1 MDAPSP
7 EREPEIL
14 PRPRGIRA
22 GKSAV
27 RKRKAYHAHQLA
39 LQPYRYSSIE
49 EVPVVHQDGSSRPL
63 YTGPGWKP
71 DFDNEEQL
79 EEVII
84 EAELLHQ
91 ASMNEVE
98 SQVRDVLNEADAANF
113 RTWKNGFKVQLSKL
127 DTSGRGLTLAWI
139 SRAVDADK
147 ADLQDSGLLPRLDA
161 WVAGELSSG
170 RVLKQS
176 SELEQD
182 ITAYIERCG
191 QLGQLPEG
199 AVMLSIISRHYDL
212 DRVRGSVLTASTLF
226 QIELGGSSIKDLR
239 DFVNRIRL
247 VLSAIPIGQR
257 PDDRLTGE
265 WLFHRVKHIR
275 KLEHGIEDIR
285 ESGSTSYR
293 REWPYL
299 WEKIQDV
306 KIPMPSPR

>member
-1 MDAPSP
+1 M
-7 EREPEIL
+7 
-14 PRPRGIRA
+14 
-22 GKSAV
+22 
-27 RKRKAYHAHQLA
+27 
-39 LQPYRYSSIE
+39 
-49 EVPVVHQDGSSRPL
+49 
-63 YTGPGWKP
+63 
-71 DFDNEEQL
+71 
-79 EEVII
+79 
-84 EAELLHQ
+84 
-91 ASMNEVE
+91 
-98 SQVRDVLNEADAANF
+98 
-113 RTWKNGFKVQLSKL
+113 
-127 DTSGRGLTLAWI
+127 
-139 SRAVDADK
+139 
-147 ADLQDSGLLPRLDA
+147 QDSGLLPRLDA

-299 WEKIQDV
+299 WEKDSGRQDSDAQSALKSLQSATPAPKTKAV
-306 KIPMPSPR
+306 PAIDEGSGKAKVSPPAAPSKAVLQG